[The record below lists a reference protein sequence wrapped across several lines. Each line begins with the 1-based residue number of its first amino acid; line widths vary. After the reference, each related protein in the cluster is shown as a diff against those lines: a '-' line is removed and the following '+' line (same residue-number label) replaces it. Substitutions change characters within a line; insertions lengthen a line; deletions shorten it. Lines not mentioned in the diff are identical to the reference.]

1 MLFYVTLELQKEIK
15 IMTFTGKS
23 NLLYFALFVICA
35 LPAAGQN
42 TPEEK
47 GLNGITMNAI
57 KAQVGFIASDW
68 MEGREAGKKGEYM
81 AADYIASML
90 QLYGVK
96 PAGDIALTRKNT
108 SHNERTYYQNFILV
122 KAVESDEPV
131 LEVKSLFDKTVRTI
145 KLTRNVDFIS
155 ESTSQGVEV
164 EGPVVYACYGI
175 INQKLKDIDLK
186 SADVKGK
193 FVLRIASIPKSMDR
207 RSYAASERE
216 TENALKAMG
225 ALGILEYYP
234 KLSIV
239 GNTSP
244 DFLNNSPSESIQESE
259 KPSENYS
266 LAGQTIQD
274 NFARIVI
281 SSQAAADLLR
291 DTDINPDNDIN
302 MKDLP
307 ETFRIKPLE
316 GKSVRFKTTVTTSQ
330 VPVRN
335 IIGIIEGNNPDKV
348 IVLGAH
354 YDHVGMSD
362 GYIWNGADDNAS
374 GTVGVMTLAKAIME
388 TGRKPENTIIIAL
401 WSAEEKG
408 LLGSRYYV
416 QNVDFP
422 IKNIILNV
430 NFDMISRYVS
440 DNEPNKITMTYTSS
454 KSGFKNL
461 TNANL
466 KKYGIELDIDYQPSD
481 NPPGGSDHRSF
492 VAAGIPIMRFKPGHR
507 EEYHTPM
514 DEVHTLDWDIMQ
526 KIIKIS
532 FLNVWQLANSEW

>member
-1 MLFYVTLELQKEIK
+1 MKLDIK
-15 IMTFTGKS
+15 KY
-23 NLLYFALFVICA
+23 LPYFALFAICV
-35 LPAAGQN
+35 LPAAGQ

-47 GLNGITMNAI
+47 GLNGITLNAI
-57 KAQVGFIASDW
+57 KAQVSFIASDW

-81 AADYIASML
+81 AADYISSML
-90 QLYGVK
+90 QLYGIK
-96 PAGDIALTRKNT
+96 PAGDITMTKKNT
-108 SHNERTYYQNFILV
+108 LNNERTYYQNFVLV
-122 KAVESDEPV
+122 KSVESDEPV
-131 LEVKSLFDKTVRTI
+131 LEIKSSSENTVKTI

-155 ESTSQGVEV
+155 ETTSQGIEV
-164 EGPVVYACYGI
+164 EGPIVYAGYGI
-175 INQKLKDIDLK
+175 INQKLKDEDIK
-186 SADVKGK
+186 AVDVKGK
-193 FVLRIASIPKSMDR
+193 FVFRIASMPKSMDR
-207 RSYAASERE
+207 RSYSASERE

-225 ALGILEYYP
+225 ALGIIEYYP
-234 KLSIV
+234 KLNIV

-244 DFLNNSPSESIQESE
+244 DFLNNSPSESKQESGN
-259 KPSENYS
+259 PTENYS
-266 LAGQTIQD
+266 LAGQTIMD

-291 DTDINPDNDIN
+291 DTDINPDNDLN
-302 MKDLP
+302 MEDLT
-307 ETFRIKPLE
+307 ETFRIKPLD
-316 GKSVRFKTTVTTSQ
+316 GKSLRFKTSVATSQ
-330 VPVRN
+330 VPVKN
-335 IIGIIEGNNPDKV
+335 IIGIIEGNNPDKF

-461 TNANL
+461 TKENL

-514 DEVHTLDWDIMQ
+514 DEVQTLDWDIME

-532 FLNVWQLANSEW
+532 FLNVWELANSEW